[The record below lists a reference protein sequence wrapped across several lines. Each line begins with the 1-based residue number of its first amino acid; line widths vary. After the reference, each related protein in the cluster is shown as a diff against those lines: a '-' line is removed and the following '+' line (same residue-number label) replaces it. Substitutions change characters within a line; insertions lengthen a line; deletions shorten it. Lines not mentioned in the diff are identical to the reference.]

1 MVTAVPIVAVVLL
14 LSWLPDLLRP
24 GVSRARIRTAR
35 VTAGPVDAM
44 IMASGTVVPE
54 IERVLSSPV
63 DARVLRILKRPG
75 ARVERG
81 DAIVELDTSESVL
94 ALDKLRSDLQVKQN
108 EQAERRL
115 ALKTSLAD
123 IDGRIAVK
131 QLEVESAEARVA
143 GDRTLVGEGLLSR
156 DAFRRSELAL
166 TQARRGLEWALDV
179 GVAAAEV
186 NMDAINALIDELDP
200 PVEAFTTGSG
210 WLTPDEVLPA
220 KRLEGEF
227 PWR

>member
-1 MVTAVPIVAVVLL
+1 MVTAVPVVAVVLL
-14 LSWLPDLLRP
+14 LAWLPDLLRP

-81 DAIVELDTSESVL
+81 DAVVELDTSESVL
-94 ALDKLRSDLQVKQN
+94 ALDKLQSDLQVKQN

-115 ALKTSLAD
+115 ALED
-123 IDGRIAVK
+123 V
-131 QLEVESAEARVA
+131 
-143 GDRTLVGEGLLSR
+143 
-156 DAFRRSELAL
+156 
-166 TQARRGLEWALDV
+166 ARRPRRPDRASSSSKWSRPRPASPATGRWSAKACSRATRS
-179 GVAAAEV
+179 AA
-186 NMDAINALIDELDP
+186 P
-200 PVEAFTTGSG
+200 SWP
-210 WLTPDEVLPA
+210 
-220 KRLEGEF
+220 
-227 PWR
+227 